1 MQALYVVEL
10 LYPGTQYNGHRTTCI
25 SHTTSYHF
33 IWKNFLQASSNMW
46 LQYGSIPPHFI
57 GHKVLESM
65 L

>member
-1 MQALYVVEL
+1 MQAFFMVKL
-10 LYPGTQYNGHRTTCI
+10 LYPGTQHNGHRTTCI

-46 LQYGSIPPHFI
+46 LQYGSLAPHFI